1 MKRKIYLNMLV
12 LTTFSVLIVSAFLC
26 FLFYNQFTAQVRMD
40 LYEQAGFFMN
50 DNTQGALYELDAFKS
65 SNTRA
70 TIILPDGTVIF
81 DNVSDAQTL
90 ENHLDRE
97 EIKSALKYD
106 YGESK
111 RHSNTLGL
119 ETYYSAVKLTDDSIL
134 RLAKTT
140 QSVWGL
146 FSGAIP
152 LVLGIIVFVIVLGY
166 IFAGSLTKRIIS
178 PINNVDLSKD
188 LSVPYDELSPFIRT
202 ISNQRNKIS
211 EDFAALQDSRDTINT
226 ITENMN
232 EGIVMVDA
240 KGDVISIN
248 KSALSI
254 LDTNLSAKGKNI
266 RELLRDVTLI
276 ESLQQALSGYAEN
289 ITFKKD
295 NKIFNVLV
303 SPVSK
308 TGAILFFLD
317 ITEKTL
323 ADERRREFSANVS
336 HELKTPLTSIYGN
349 AEMLY
354 ENVVKEEDKPIFYQ
368 KIMNEAYRLI
378 GLIEDIIML
387 SELDEHAQ
395 MQNFESI
402 NLSDVAKACMEALF
416 DKASELSISMETK
429 GTGIIEGSYSLIY
442 ELMFNLVDNAI
453 KYNKP
458 KGSVLIEISNEN
470 QQTKL
475 TVSDTG
481 IGIPINEQE
490 RIFERF
496 YRVDKSR
503 SKKSGGTGLGLA
515 IAKHIAGAMNGKITV
530 ASQKGEGSMFSVD
543 FYKQ

>member
-50 DNTQGALYELDAFKS
+50 NNTQGALYELDAFKS

-232 EGIVMVDA
+232 EGIVMVDG

-387 SELDEHAQ
+387 SELDECAQ

-402 NLSDVAKACMEALF
+402 NLSDVAKACIEALF
-416 DKASELSISMETK
+416 DKASELYISMETK

-496 YRVDKSR
+496 YKVDKSR

-530 ASQKGEGSMFSVD
+530 ASQKGEGSVFSVD